1 MNISK
6 TNGRIASQVSS
17 KIQISWRNYL
27 LALQLAP
34 AANGVGISKQLLIG
48 FFFMLPVSLKVS
60 DIKGSNDK

>member
-6 TNGRIASQVSS
+6 TNGRIAGQVNS

-34 AANGVGISKQLLIG
+34 AANGGGISKQLHVG
-48 FFFMLPVSLKVS
+48 FFMLPVSLKVS
-60 DIKGSNDK
+60 DHFPVIY